1 MLRNHV
7 FLAKSNKGKCSLP
20 STHILPK
27 GCGNCTLKLLL
38 SYNPESDKCKGCA
51 IITKQAIIE
60 SRRREYERLKN
71 DPNYKDVEFDEK
83 TGGLKGTHIGHNN
96 HEEENKCQSILYEW
110 GHKVIL
116 RDEFANMKIAKTPP
130 SLDIEIDDKI
140 MDIKSFPEA
149 EMYGSSLLSKNSQ
162 LGNVKAKT
170 GIVSDSVCFYFDDI
184 SRFSEKRLLKDI
196 EWYKQKTV
204 EYGIS
209 QRIKH
214 IYVVV
219 NGENSIKI
227 YDI

>member
-1 MLRNHV
+1 MEV
-7 FLAKSNKGKCSLP
+7 PC
-20 STHILPK
+20 
-27 GCGNCTLKLLL
+27 
-38 SYNPESDKCKGCA
+38 
-51 IITKQAIIE
+51 
-60 SRRREYERLKN
+60 
-71 DPNYKDVEFDEK
+71 
-83 TGGLKGTHIGHNN
+83 
-96 HEEENKCQSILYEW
+96 CQ
-110 GHKVIL
+110 
-116 RDEFANMKIAKTPP
+116 
-130 SLDIEIDDKI
+130 
-140 MDIKSFPEA
+140 
-149 EMYGSSLLSKNSQ
+149 KNSQ